1 MKHEQRSQHK
11 SFRNLFIRTNFYWRD
26 AVYSLKVVNEI
37 NIWLNYEPYKFPAE
51 IFRFN
56 FLHFGL
62 GFLVDTRLLD
72 LRFRGDFGELINPT
86 V

>member
-1 MKHEQRSQHK
+1 MK
-11 SFRNLFIRTNFYWRD
+11 
-26 AVYSLKVVNEI
+26 
-37 NIWLNYEPYKFPAE
+37 IWLNYEPYKFPAE
-51 IFRFN
+51 IFRFI

-62 GFLVDTRLLD
+62 DFLVDSRLLD